1 MKQLFIIA
9 TSGDIGVHEKVT
21 FMYAKN
27 AMLKGWMEAVRLIFW
42 GPSQLLL
49 LDGKFAKNLDELR
62 ENNVEFFACKACS
75 DQYKISER
83 LEQLGISVVYVGE
96 MVSQMLEDGWHSLTF

>member
-21 FMYAKN
+21 
-27 AMLKGWMEAVRLIFW
+27 
-42 GPSQLLL
+42 
-49 LDGKFAKNLDELR
+49 
-62 ENNVEFFACKACS
+62 
-75 DQYKISER
+75 
-83 LEQLGISVVYVGE
+83 VVYVGE